1 MGSATARQHVNC
13 TASITTCHRLRRISC
28 GLTLQ
33 KVVNSWMNTIAG
45 RI

>member
-1 MGSATARQHVNC
+1 MGNATSRQHANC
-13 TASITTCHRLRRISC
+13 TVIIATCHRLMRISR

-45 RI
+45 RR